1 MSEVRKLST
10 EEIMNLLENDPW
22 WKEISDEMDRV
33 GMVHRLKGVV
43 PDRHKAETVQTMLE
57 YTFIT
62 IDKLNQA
69 STDPVYVEALTI
81 ISGLNPGDKFPDRL
95 FELFESQIPQALDR
109 IDQAA
114 LQLMPLISDAA
125 VRTELTNLWTSN
137 REAIQAI
144 DLNSLPTKLY
154 VATPDERYVIRA
166 LKRLQELDDLFRNYQ
181 HYPFCGED
189 YFQSAVTSDDAEGI
203 SVGIGPTRWRDKLL
217 AYRVYDPLW
226 DRRMEE
232 SEPQYVSFRLKWAHG
247 ALSMSEVTQLYRQ
260 HKAGRDVI
268 SAFISFYEDENR
280 LKRLRHAINTCP
292 ITKNYGELFGEAV
305 DSFSDGRHKVCSI
318 ALLPIIEGIIWEYAW
333 WWNKIHGGLFDTKIT
348 YEQYQN
354 GIGFQLLKS
363 DGTRAGGRPN
373 VGQLLRQTK
382 FGEDVHFEVVEYL
395 CEELFGERNP
405 VLHGRKPD
413 YGEHRKAAALLFV
426 VETLER
432 QMTNAIKDKVGEDIL
447 QRIEKSAT
455 TETPAANSKAV

>member
-1 MSEVRKLST
+1 MSEVKKLST

-33 GMVHRLKGVV
+33 GMVHRLNGVV

-62 IDKLNQA
+62 TDKLNQA

-81 ISGLNPGDKFPDRL
+81 ISGLNLGDKFPDRL
-95 FELFESQIPQALDR
+95 FELFESQIPRALER

-125 VRTELTNLWTSN
+125 VRAELTNLWTSD
-137 REAIQAI
+137 RKAIEAVN
-144 DLNSLPTKLY
+144 LNSLPTKLY

-166 LKRLQELDDLFRNYQ
+166 LKRLQYLDDLFRNYQ

-232 SEPQYVSFRLKWAHG
+232 SEPQFPVEMGARGVKHERG
-247 ALSMSEVTQLYRQ
+247 DEALS
-260 HKAGRDVI
+260 
-268 SAFISFYEDENR
+268 
-280 LKRLRHAINTCP
+280 
-292 ITKNYGELFGEAV
+292 
-305 DSFSDGRHKVCSI
+305 
-318 ALLPIIEGIIWEYAW
+318 
-333 WWNKIHGGLFDTKIT
+333 
-348 YEQYQN
+348 
-354 GIGFQLLKS
+354 
-363 DGTRAGGRPN
+363 
-373 VGQLLRQTK
+373 
-382 FGEDVHFEVVEYL
+382 
-395 CEELFGERNP
+395 
-405 VLHGRKPD
+405 
-413 YGEHRKAAALLFV
+413 AA
-426 VETLER
+426 
-432 QMTNAIKDKVGEDIL
+432 
-447 QRIEKSAT
+447 
-455 TETPAANSKAV
+455 